1 MNDDK
6 KISMHLR
13 CILTDEEKL
22 AAGRELA
29 ESTNQ
34 LNEIESDKKRVSD
47 DFKAKASTA
56 EAQIGILS
64 NKLRSGYEFRQ
75 VECLVVFDDPKP
87 GEKTIYRT
95 DIKVAKKP
103 GETVE
108 VRRMTEEEKQRQ
120 LILEPT
126 LPESK

>member
-22 AAGRELA
+22 SAGRELA

-34 LNEIESDKKRVSD
+34 LNEIESDKKRVTD

-75 VECLVVFDDPKP
+75 VECVVVFDDPKP
-87 GEKTIYRT
+87 GEKTVYRT

-103 GETVE
+103 GEKVD
-108 VRRMTEEEKQRQ
+108 VRTMSEEEKQRQ

-126 LPESK
+126 LPESN